1 MTTSKRLQGS
11 LCFGYGRLST
21 ALPNL
26 TRAAQEDLVR
36 HYWLEHLQ
44 PAGVE
49 WGGFLCDE
57 ARQGNTAFAERR
69 EGRKVFGKA
78 RPGDHVVACRL
89 DRAFRSAADGA
100 TVIQNLV
107 AREVQFHSLDLPANL
122 GGAKGVGIA
131 MVMRAIAEL
140 ERAFVSERTLEVI
153 ADRRS
158 RGLPIT
164 GRAPLGW
171 RIIGV
176 RARDSASK
184 RSSREFTIDERERRL
199 VEAIYEMRQAGSSIE
214 RIAIWLITQRDYPNK
229 RRLDNYKAVEWA
241 IAAKELGYPR
251 ETDSKRIVK
260 EWRSGQRPKVGV

>member
-1 MTTSKRLQGS
+1 MARLNEAVVS
-11 LCFGYGRLST
+11 LPGGCVIGTRPIDLHLKGLRGLGAQVEVEAGYVRVHAPRLEGQMVFLGGRVGPTVLGT
-21 ALPNL
+21 ANVMM
-26 TRAAQEDLVR
+26 AATLASGITVIE
-36 HYWLEHLQ
+36 
-44 PAGVE
+44 
-49 WGGFLCDE
+49 
-57 ARQGNTAFAERR
+57 
-69 EGRKVFGKA
+69 
-78 RPGDHVVACRL
+78 
-89 DRAFRSAADGA
+89 SAACEP
-100 TVIQNLV
+100 
-107 AREVQFHSLDLPANL
+107 EVVDLADFL
-122 GGAKGVGIA
+122 IAMGAKITGAGSPTITIHGVKALHGA
-131 MVMRAIAEL
+131 DH
-140 ERAFVSERTLEVI
+140 EVI

-214 RIAIWLITQRDYPNK
+214 RIAIWLVTQRDYPNK

-241 IAAKELGYPR
+241 LAAKELGYPR